1 MRILGETT
9 EKVCSVMFRSLQ
21 KSVSF
26 SDLPFFNVKKLKA
39 EKSKAAYVSLFVFQP
54 IQLSILNLF
63 GESNDSHV
71 DTLLGYL

>member
-39 EKSKAAYVSLFVFQP
+39 EKSKAAYVSLFVF
-54 IQLSILNLF
+54 
-63 GESNDSHV
+63 
-71 DTLLGYL
+71 